1 MDVRT
6 SYIEKLEK
14 KKPNGKCRKW
24 RLWVRLSDG
33 KKRSRRF
40 QGAYREA
47 QAALSTF
54 RAEVESEVKSTG
66 TFAGC
71 AESWLAYRE
80 SMGDVRFSTLRRNR
94 NAITAL
100 SREFGDV
107 PLADMT
113 PERCRDGLA
122 AIRNGNNATG
132 RVLGGA
138 YMAKLYSVLHRVL
151 LMALHDGK
159 IARDPLANVP
169 APKVDTREKD
179 WLPPDELASTV
190 RALEALP
197 MDGKVICYLL
207 MCYLGLRRGE
217 CVALLVEDVD
227 LDARIVHVRHGIEE
241 RDMSVS
247 DTKTRA
253 GVRDLPMPETL
264 VDDLRKWLAIRA
276 GRARADCPTLAI
288 NARGTALGGPG
299 EVVERPPRC
308 PGSGRHDHAPA
319 PPFQPLHDGQAH
331 ERFRLAA
338 MGWVVVDSAR
348 EGVRPRRPGEPGC
361 GVRIRLSAPFRHQL
375 ARFPRSDAMACL
387 PCRVPRVFHIVPQ

>member
-14 KKPNGKCRKW
+14 EKPNGKCRKW
-24 RLWVRLSDG
+24 RLWIRLSDG

-40 QGAYREA
+40 TGAYREA
-47 QAALSTF
+47 QQALSTF

-169 APKVDTREKD
+169 APKVDTREKA

-227 LDARIVHVRHGIEE
+227 LDASIVHVRHGIEE

-253 GVRDLPMPETL
+253 GVRDLPMPAPL
-264 VDDLRKWLAIRA
+264 VGDLRKWLAIRD

-288 NARGTALGGPG
+288 NARGAALRSVDLEKWWNAHRAALGADGMTMHQL
-299 EVVERPPRC
+299 
-308 PGSGRHDHAPA
+308 RHSNLSMMARHMNVFDLQRWAGWSSIAPA
-319 PPFQPLHDGQAH
+319 RVYVHADQ
-331 ERFRLAA
+331 ESLAA
-338 MGWVVVDSAR
+338 
-348 EGVRPRRPGEPGC
+348 GC
-361 GVRIRLSAPFRHQL
+361 ADAYRHH
-375 ARFPRSDAMACL
+375 FGTS
-387 PCRVPRVFHIVPQ
+387 

>member
-1 MDVRT
+1 MEVRT

-14 KKPNGKCRKW
+14 EKPNGKCRKW

-40 QGAYREA
+40 TGAYREA

-66 TFAGC
+66 TFSGC

-100 SREFGDV
+100 SREFGNV

-151 LMALHDGK
+151 LMALHDGR

-179 WLPPDELASTV
+179 WLAPDELASTV

-197 MDGKVICYLL
+197 MDGKIICYLL

-227 LDARIVHVRHGIEE
+227 LDARVIHVRHGIEE
-241 RDMSVS
+241 KDYSVS

-253 GVRDLPMPETL
+253 SVRDLPMPTPL

-276 GRARADCPTLAI
+276 ERARADCPTLAI
-288 NARGTALGGPG
+288 NARGTALRSVDLEKWWNAHRAALGADGMTMHQL
-299 EVVERPPRC
+299 
-308 PGSGRHDHAPA
+308 RHSNLSMMARHMNVFDLQRWAGWSSIAPA
-319 PPFQPLHDGQAH
+319 RVYVHADQ
-331 ERFRLAA
+331 ESLAA
-338 MGWVVVDSAR
+338 GCASAY
-348 EGVRPRRPGEPGC
+348 
-361 GVRIRLSAPFRHQL
+361 RHHFGT
-375 ARFPRSDAMACL
+375 A
-387 PCRVPRVFHIVPQ
+387 